1 MDEQDLNN
9 LEDLN
14 SDPPQPPSA
23 ASKVM
28 RGAIA
33 LFIVLIACSL
43 GWYFAIHKPVA
54 KKDTTIEKQATLV
67 ETIPAVMGEYPIEIE
82 VMGQVKPAQSADLKA
97 QVSGQILQTSPEFIP
112 GGFLKKG
119 DVILNIDP
127 ADYQLDIKSKEAA
140 LRQAKAALSLEMGK
154 QAIAKDELKILQQ
167 TTGKTLS
174 NTSLSL
180 RKPQLEQAQADV
192 AAAQVA
198 LDLSKLN
205 LERTNLT
212 APFDALV
219 VSKNVSTGDQIT
231 AQEALMT
238 LAATN
243 EYWVELSVPVKDLHW
258 LKFPQSS
265 ETQGANAR
273 IYQDSQRGIREG
285 RLIKNTGSLDSQS
298 RLSTLI
304 VAIQDPLL
312 LAAQKQNAY
321 PLILNDYVRVVLEG
335 KTLKNVFK
343 IPQTMIRDSQYLWI
357 ENNGK
362 LDIRPVSIAYEDRNF
377 SYITHGLKAGENIIT
392 SGIPA
397 PIQGMDIQPSKTM
410 VNTDNK
416 ESTAP

>member
-14 SDPPQPPSA
+14 SDPAHPPSA
-23 ASKVM
+23 ASKII

-54 KKDTTIEKQATLV
+54 KKDKAIEKQVTLV

-112 GGFLKKG
+112 GGYLKKG

-192 AAAQVA
+192 AVAQAA

-238 LAATN
+238 LAATH

-258 LKFPQSS
+258 LKFPQST
-265 ETQGANAR
+265 ENQGSRAR

-285 RLIKNTGSLDSQS
+285 HLIKNTGSLDGQS
-298 RLSTLI
+298 RLATLI
-304 VAIQDPLL
+304 VSIQDPLL
-312 LAAQKQNAY
+312 LHAQKQNTY
-321 PLILNDYVRVVLEG
+321 PLIINDYVRVVLEG

-397 PIQGMDIQPSKTM
+397 PIQGMDIRPSQAQ
-410 VNTDNK
+410 DNK
-416 ESTAP
+416 ESKAP

>member
-167 TTGKTLS
+167 TTGKTLN

-192 AAAQVA
+192 AAAQAA

-343 IPQTMIRDSQYLWI
+343 VPQTVIRDSQYLWI

-410 VNTDNK
+410 INTDNK